1 MPNLSV
7 VVIAPIDYSKD
18 LGKKGTSS
26 DITLFDAKRGES
38 TVSFIEATKYPERL
52 APLFFACSMAESAL
66 LVIDEVNAQFGE
78 CVLMLDAVG
87 IKEGRIILRNFISPD
102 RIAPLVK
109 GTVIEGYKYIE
120 EELAELREQYL
131 DEAEGRKVA
140 AENGEVGSV
149 PIDHHFN
156 VKGVG
161 TVVLGYV
168 ANGKILRHATLKA
181 LPGKKEVIVRSIQK
195 HDDDFEIATEGD
207 RVGLALKNID
217 SDELDRGSVLT
228 NDPSIKEDKS
238 FEAKVK
244 LIKYWPTPL
253 KEGMVMHIGHWMQF
267 IPARIIS
274 VTSSETWKEPQV
286 KFELEK
292 ELVHLSGSNAV
303 LCYLEGGKLRIA
315 GTIRLP

>member
-7 VVIAPIDYSKD
+7 AVIAPLDYCKD

-26 DITLFDAKRGES
+26 DITLYDAKRGEA

-52 APLFFACSMAESAL
+52 APLYFACAMAESAL
-66 LVIDEVNAQFGE
+66 VVVDEVNAQFGE
-78 CVLMLDAVG
+78 CILMLDALG
-87 IKEGRIILRNFISPD
+87 IEDGRIILRNFITAE

-120 EELAELREQYL
+120 EELGVLREQYL
-131 DEAEGRKVA
+131 DEAERKPIP
-140 AENGEVGSV
+140 EDTSEFGSV

-161 TVVLGYV
+161 TVALGYV
-168 ANGKILRHATLKA
+168 AAGKVVRHATLKA
-181 LPGKKEVIVRSIQK
+181 LPGKKEVLVRSIQK
-195 HDDDFEIATEGD
+195 HDDDFEVAYRGD

-228 NDPSIKEDKS
+228 NDPSIKQDTS
-238 FEAKVK
+238 FESTAKLVK
-244 LIKYWPTPL
+244 FWPSPL
-253 KEGMVMHIGHWMQF
+253 KEGMVMHLGHWMQF
-267 IPARIIS
+267 VPARIVS
-274 VTSSETWKEPQV
+274 VADAGNWREPRV
-286 KFELEK
+286 TFELEK
-292 ELVHLSGSNAV
+292 ELVHLPGGSAV

-315 GTIRLP
+315 GTVKLP

>member
-7 VVIAPIDYSKD
+7 AVIAPIDYSKD

-26 DITLFDAKRGES
+26 DITLYDAKRGEA
-38 TVSFIEATKYPERL
+38 TVSFIEASKYPERL

-66 LVIDEVNAQFGE
+66 IVLDEVNAQFGE
-78 CVLMLDAVG
+78 CILMLDSLGV
-87 IKEGRIILRNFISPD
+87 KDGRIILRNFIGPE

-109 GTVIEGYKYIE
+109 GTVLEGYRYIE
-120 EELAELREQYL
+120 ENLAELREQYL
-131 DEAEGRKVA
+131 DL
-140 AENGEVGSV
+140 AENKQMTDDKKEVGSV

-161 TVVLGYV
+161 TVALGYV
-168 ANGKILRHATLKA
+168 VDGKINRHATLKA

-195 HDDDFEIATEGD
+195 HDDDFEVAYQGD

-228 NDPSIKEDKS
+228 NDQSIRQDTTFEASIKL
-238 FEAKVK
+238 VK
-244 LIKYWPTPL
+244 FWPSPL
-253 KEGMVMHIGHWMQF
+253 REGMVMHIGHWMQF
-267 IPARIIS
+267 VTARIVS
-274 VTSSETWKEPQV
+274 VSNAANWREAKV

-292 ELVHLSGSNAV
+292 ELVHLPGGKAV
-303 LCYLEGGKLRIA
+303 LCYLEGGKLRVA
-315 GTIRLP
+315 GTVELP

>member
-7 VVIAPIDYSKD
+7 AVIAPIEYSKD
-18 LGKKGTSS
+18 LGKKGTAS
-26 DITLFDAKRGES
+26 DITLYDAKRGES

-66 LVIDEVNAQFGE
+66 LVVDEVNAQFGE

-87 IKEGRIILRNFISPD
+87 IKEGRIILRNFIGPD

-109 GTVIEGYKYIE
+109 GTVVEGYKYVE
-120 EELAELREQYL
+120 EELAALREQYL
-131 DEAEGRKVA
+131 DEAEGRSVA
-140 AENGEVGSV
+140 AEKGEVGSV

-161 TVVLGYV
+161 TVALGHV
-168 ANGKILRHATLKA
+168 AQGRILRHATLKA

-195 HDDDFEIATEGD
+195 HDDDFDIAYEGD

-228 NDPSIKEDKS
+228 NDPSIKEDTS

-244 LIKYWPTPL
+244 LVKFWPSPL

-267 IPARIIS
+267 VPARIIS
-274 VTSSETWKEPQV
+274 VSSSDNWREPQV

-292 ELVHLSGSNAV
+292 ELVYLPGSNAV

-315 GTIRLP
+315 GTVKLP

>member
-18 LGKKGTSS
+18 LGKRGTSS
-26 DITLFDAKRGES
+26 DITLYDAKRGES

-66 LVIDEVNAQFGE
+66 LVVDEVNAQFGE
-78 CVLMLDAVG
+78 CILMLDAIG
-87 IKEGRIILRNFISPD
+87 IKEGYIILRNFISPD

-109 GTVIEGYKYIE
+109 GTVIEGYKFIE
-120 EELAELREQYL
+120 ENLAILRDQYL
-131 DEAEGRKVA
+131 DEAEKKVSDDKS
-140 AENGEVGSV
+140 EVGSA

-161 TVVLGYV
+161 TVALGYV
-168 ANGKILRHATLKA
+168 VDGRIIRHATYKA

-195 HDDDFEIATEGD
+195 HDDDFEEAQKGD

-228 NDPSIKEDKS
+228 NDPSIKQDIS
-238 FEAKVK
+238 FETKAK
-244 LIKYWPTPL
+244 LIKFWPTPL

-267 IPARIIS
+267 IPARVIN
-274 VTSSETWKEPQV
+274 VVNPENWREPMV

-292 ELVHLSGSNAV
+292 ELVHLPGGSAV

-315 GTIRLP
+315 GTISLP

>member
-66 LVIDEVNAQFGE
+66 LVVDEVNAQFGE

-109 GTVIEGYKYIE
+109 GTVIEGYKYID

>member
-26 DITLFDAKRGES
+26 DITLYDAKRGES

-66 LVIDEVNAQFGE
+66 LVVDEVNAQFGE
-78 CVLMLDAVG
+78 CVLMLDAIG

-120 EELAELREQYL
+120 EELAALRERYL
-131 DEAEGRKVA
+131 DEAEVRTVA
-140 AENGEVGSV
+140 AEEGEVGSV
-149 PIDHHFN
+149 PVDHHFN

-161 TVVLGYV
+161 TVTLGYV

-195 HDDDFEIATEGD
+195 HDDDFEIATQGD

-244 LIKYWPTPL
+244 LVKYWPTPL

-267 IPARIIS
+267 IPARIIN
-274 VTSSETWKEPQV
+274 VASSESWKEPQV
-286 KFELEK
+286 RFELEK

-315 GTIRLP
+315 GTMRLP

>member
-7 VVIAPIDYSKD
+7 ALIAPIDYSKD

-26 DITLFDAKRGES
+26 DITLYDAKRGES

-52 APLFFACSMAESAL
+52 APLFFACSMADSAL
-66 LVIDEVNAQFGE
+66 LVVDEVNAQFGE
-78 CVLMLDAVG
+78 CILMLDAVG

-109 GTVIEGYKYIE
+109 GTVVEGYKYIE
-120 EELAELREQYL
+120 EELAALREQYL
-131 DEAEGRKVA
+131 DEAEGKAFTSETSV
-140 AENGEVGSV
+140 VGSV

-161 TVVLGYV
+161 TVALGYV
-168 ANGKILRHATLKA
+168 AQGRILRHATLKA

-195 HDDDFEIATEGD
+195 HDDDFEIAYEGD

-228 NDPSIKEDKS
+228 NDPLIKEDTS

-244 LIKYWPTPL
+244 LVKFWPAPL

-274 VTSSETWKEPQV
+274 VASSDNWRETQV

-292 ELVHLSGSNAV
+292 ELVHLPGRKAV

-315 GTIRLP
+315 GTVILP

>member
-18 LGKKGTSS
+18 LGKRGTSS
-26 DITLFDAKRGES
+26 DITLYDAKRGES

-66 LVIDEVNAQFGE
+66 LVVDEVNAQFGE
-78 CVLMLDAVG
+78 CILMLDAIG
-87 IKEGRIILRNFISPD
+87 IKEGCIILRNFISPD

-109 GTVIEGYKYIE
+109 GTVVEGYKYAE
-120 EELAELREQYL
+120 EELATLRDRYL
-131 DEAEGRKVA
+131 GEAEGKA
-140 AENGEVGSV
+140 AETEESDVGSV

-161 TVVLGYV
+161 TVALGYV
-168 ANGKILRHATLKA
+168 AQGKILRHATLRA

-195 HDDDFEIATEGD
+195 HDDDFDIAYEGD

-228 NDPSIKEDKS
+228 NDPSIKEDTL

-244 LIKYWPTPL
+244 LIKYWPSPL
-253 KEGMVMHIGHWMQF
+253 KDGMVMHIGHWMQF

-274 VTSSETWKEPQV
+274 VANSDDWREPQV

-292 ELVHLSGSNAV
+292 DLVHLPGGNAV

-315 GTIRLP
+315 GTVRLP

>member
-26 DITLFDAKRGES
+26 DITLYDAKRGES

-66 LVIDEVNAQFGE
+66 LVVDEVNAQFGE

-87 IKEGRIILRNFISPD
+87 IKEGRIILRNYISPD

-109 GTVIEGYKYIE
+109 GTVVEGYKYIE
-120 EELAELREQYL
+120 EELAALREQYL
-131 DEAEGRKVA
+131 NEAEGRVVA
-140 AENGEVGSV
+140 AEKAEVGSV

-161 TVVLGYV
+161 TVALGYV
-168 ANGKILRHATLKA
+168 VQGKILRHATLKA

-195 HDDDFEIATEGD
+195 HDDDFDIAYEGD

-228 NDPSIKEDKS
+228 NDPSIKEDTS
-238 FEAKVK
+238 FEVKVK
-244 LIKYWPTPL
+244 LVKFWPSPL

-267 IPARIIS
+267 VPARITS
-274 VTSSETWKEPQV
+274 VASSDNWREPQV
-286 KFELEK
+286 MFELEK

-315 GTIRLP
+315 GTVKLP

>member
-7 VVIAPIDYSKD
+7 AVIAPIDYSKD

-26 DITLFDAKRGES
+26 DITLYDAKRGES

-52 APLFFACSMAESAL
+52 APLYFACAMAESAL
-66 LVIDEVNAQFGE
+66 MVVDEVNAQFGE
-78 CVLMLDAVG
+78 SILMLDAVG

-109 GTVIEGYKYIE
+109 GTVVEGYQFIE
-120 EELAELREQYL
+120 ENLAELRERYL
-131 DEAEGRKVA
+131 DEAEKRSFPDEKSD
-140 AENGEVGSV
+140 VGSV

-156 VKGVG
+156 VRGVG
-161 TVVLGYV
+161 TVALGYV
-168 ANGKILRHATLKA
+168 ANGKIVRHATLKA

-195 HDDDFEIATEGD
+195 HDDDFEVAYRGD

-228 NDPSIKEDKS
+228 NDPSIRQDMTLET
-238 FEAKVK
+238 AVK
-244 LIKYWPTPL
+244 LVKFWPTPL

-267 IPARIIS
+267 IPARIIGI
-274 VTSSETWKEPQV
+274 ENPANWREPRV

-292 ELVHLSGSNAV
+292 ELVHLPGGSAV

-315 GTIRLP
+315 GTVKLP

>member
-7 VVIAPIDYSKD
+7 AVIAPIDYSKD

-26 DITLFDAKRGES
+26 DITLYDAKRGES

-52 APLFFACSMAESAL
+52 APLFFACSMSESAL
-66 LVIDEVNAQFGE
+66 LVVDEVNAQFGE

-87 IKEGRIILRNFISPD
+87 IKEGRIILRNFIGPD

-109 GTVIEGYKYIE
+109 GTVVEGYKYVE
-120 EELAELREQYL
+120 EELAALREQYL
-131 DEAEGRKVA
+131 DEAEGRAVA
-140 AENGEVGSV
+140 AEKGEVGSV

-161 TVVLGYV
+161 TVALGYV
-168 ANGKILRHATLKA
+168 AQGRILRHATLKA

-195 HDDDFEIATEGD
+195 HDDDFDIAHEGD

-244 LIKYWPTPL
+244 LVKFWPSPL

-267 IPARIIS
+267 IPARI
-274 VTSSETWKEPQV
+274 VNVASSDSWREPQV
-286 KFELEK
+286 KFELE
-292 ELVHLSGSNAV
+292 EALVHLPGGNAV

-315 GTIRLP
+315 GTLKLS

>member
-7 VVIAPIDYSKD
+7 AVIAPIEYSKD

-26 DITLFDAKRGES
+26 DITLYDAKRGEA

-52 APLFFACSMAESAL
+52 APLYFACSMAESAL
-66 LVIDEVNAQFGE
+66 IVVDEVNAQFGE
-78 CVLMLDAVG
+78 CILMLDAIG
-87 IKEGRIILRNFISPD
+87 IKDGRIIPRNFITPD

-109 GTVIEGYKYIE
+109 GTVVEGYKYIE
-120 EELAELREQYL
+120 EELGTLREQYL
-131 DEAEGRKVA
+131 DVAERKAVPDDR
-140 AENGEVGSV
+140 GDFGSV

-161 TVVLGYV
+161 TVALGYV
-168 ANGKILRHATLKA
+168 VEGKILRHSTLKA

-195 HDDDFEIATEGD
+195 HDDDFEIAYRGD

-228 NDPSIKEDKS
+228 NDPSIKQDAS
-238 FEAKVK
+238 FETTARLVK
-244 LIKYWPTPL
+244 FWPAPL
-253 KEGMVMHIGHWMQF
+253 KEGMVLHLGHWMQF
-267 IPARIIS
+267 VPARVIS
-274 VTSSETWKEPQV
+274 VTDQGNWREPRV
-286 KFELEK
+286 RLELEK
-292 ELVHLSGSNAV
+292 ELVHLPGGNAV

-315 GTIRLP
+315 GTVKLP